1 VVAAAVRGG
10 GRVVQVRAK
19 AVADA
24 TFLALALEAV
34 AAAHSEGGL
43 LLVNDRP
50 DVALLAAADGVHLG
64 QDDLGPKDAR
74 VVLPPGSIVGLSAH
88 DPAQVEAACG
98 EPVDYVAVGPVFP
111 TASKFDTHP
120 VIGLQ
125 GVRAA
130 RARTRLPLVA
140 IGGITAENA
149 GAVIEAGADGVAALS
164 AILAGP
170 DVAAAVR
177 RLRAAIGDHR

>member
-10 GRVVQVRAK
+10 GRILQVRSK
-19 AVADA
+19 DGPDA
-24 TFLALALEAV
+24 AFVALALEAV
-34 AAAHSEGGL
+34 AAGHAEGGL
-43 LLVNDRP
+43 VLVNDRP

-64 QDDLGPKDAR
+64 QDDLRPRDAR
-74 VVLPPGSIVGLSAH
+74 VVLGRAALVGLSTH
-88 DPAQVEAACG
+88 DGAQVEAASA
-98 EPVDYVAVGPVFP
+98 EPVDYVAVGPVFE
-111 TASKFDTHP
+111 TRTKSDTHP
-120 VIGLQ
+120 VIGLS

-149 GAVIEAGADGVAALS
+149 RAVIEAGADGVAVVSALLS
-164 AILAGP
+164 GD

-177 RLRAAIGDHR
+177 RLRAAIGDTG